1 MLVQI
6 HTGDRTM
13 NTNST
18 QTAQTPIPIPQDV
31 PLYLRDDPNRIWPDE
46 CELKPL
52 VAVARWAAWR
62 VPVKGYEWDE
72 LQWEAL
78 LRIVLDYNKITAS
91 VSPDAFAR
99 LIAVPHLLDVWRRE
113 NRRGASYQ
121 SASQIKTPAG
131 YAKDGSWEKQSV
143 SDILEYSAEVSIF
156 DAWWRARATQG
167 IFGRLRS
174 EIRSLDAGHR
184 RVIELFFGFDQDV
197 GVLEAEEIAE
207 ELGLAVSTVYA
218 RRSAALEELKMRLG
232 DLKFRRT

>member
-1 MLVQI
+1 VLVQI
-6 HTGDRTM
+6 HTAGRTM

-31 PLYLRDDPNRIWPDE
+31 PRYLRDDPNRIWPDE
-46 CELKPL
+46 RELKPL
-52 VAVARWAAWR
+52 VAAARWAARR
-62 VPVKGYEWDE
+62 VPIRGYESHE
-72 LQWEAL
+72 LQWDAL
-78 LRIVLDYNKITAS
+78 LRIVLDYNKIAAS

-99 LIAVPHLLDVWRRE
+99 NIAVKHLLDVWRRE

-121 SASQIKTPAG
+121 SASQINTPTG
-131 YAKDGSWEKQSV
+131 PEKNGSRGEQSV
-143 SDILEYSAEVSIF
+143 SEILEYSAAGSIF

-167 IFGRLRS
+167 IFGRLRN
-174 EIRSLDAGHR
+174 EIRSLDAGLR

-197 GVLEAEEIAE
+197 GVLEVEEIAE

-218 RRSAALEELKMRLG
+218 RRSAALKELKMRLG